1 MTFTEKSADGR
12 SALWADT
19 APKIALAAASLQN
32 FRSESGVNSR
42 LAHWAP
48 AEPSLRW
55 FKSFVQLAAA
65 TTPGREIEILQTLGD
80 TNLGRPVT
88 ATVECPHPKSMPAS
102 ERPYLEVNLDYLYAA
117 EETAFIETA
126 LEIESIRTVVEL
138 GGGLWTD
145 RPYHTTKSPNN
156 IPVRNCRLI

>member
-1 MTFTEKSADGR
+1 M
-12 SALWADT
+12 
-19 APKIALAAASLQN
+19 
-32 FRSESGVNSR
+32 
-42 LAHWAP
+42 
-48 AEPSLRW
+48 
-55 FKSFVQLAAA
+55 
-65 TTPGREIEILQTLGD
+65 TPGREIEILQTLGD

-126 LEIESIRTVVEL
+126 LEIESIRTVVVL
-138 GGGLWTD
+138 GRLWTD
-145 RPYHTTKSPNN
+145 RPYQTTKSPNN